1 MEHCTF
7 GHCHPFLIV
16 DAKQAE
22 STIEVADVNRSV
34 RGCSDGKTF
43 KAFLMAMPELV
54 QLLNRKH
61 TRMLIDDTSH

>member
-1 MEHCTF
+1 MEHCTV

-16 DAKQAE
+16 DATQAE
-22 STIEVADVNRSV
+22 STIEVTDVNRSL

-43 KAFLMAMPELV
+43 KAFLMATPELV